1 MFNNGFIVRVDHG
14 FNNEASREVWS
25 VDKNDFIATAFQTRD
40 FLENFY
46 TLMPSNCSALTV
58 SVTDAA
64 SGRLAMV
71 FFFLLRQ
78 DGQMTYIEAPDLD
91 LMDYF
96 APSVAQWFNPDS
108 AQMNSIWTL
117 ILAALPDAD
126 ALSLKKI
133 PELLPDGRPN
143 PLLLLSGTVPMG
155 TGTKVIPLKASAGE
169 GDYTRAG
176 IYKDAKRLFRR
187 IGKEGEVTF
196 RVASTQ
202 EEASELFDHLLA
214 QRIPRFQALNRPDP
228 LINPWVKNFYRQ
240 RAVEGAV
247 AGSVHLSGLFVDD
260 ECVATD
266 LSFVQH
272 NRYTR
277 ILTAIAQNELER
289 FSPGFVLFAL
299 VLDDARE
306 RGAEFYDLG
315 VGEIP
320 YKTRFPGPT
329 SEIHEHHAAF
339 SVRGR
344 IVVLKAQARR
354 MMRHGVKR
362 YPQLRT
368 PVEKLRT
375 RLQRLKG

>member
-25 VDKNDFIATAFQTRD
+25 VGKNDFVTTAFQTRD

-78 DGQMTYIEAPDLD
+78 DGRMTYIEAPDLD

-96 APSVAQWFNPDS
+96 APAVAKWFNPDRE
-108 AQMNSIWTL
+108 QMNSIWAQ
-117 ILAALPDAD
+117 ILAALPQAD

-133 PELLPDGRPN
+133 PGLMPDGRQN
-143 PLLLLSGTVPMG
+143 PLLLLPGTMPMG
-155 TGTKVIPLKASAGE
+155 TGTKVISLKASEPEA
-169 GDYTRAG
+169 DYTRAG

-202 EEASELFDHLLA
+202 VEASQLFNYLLA

-228 LINPWVKNFYRQ
+228 LINPWVNAFYRQ

-247 AGSVHLSGLFVDD
+247 AGTVHLSGLFVDD

-289 FSPGFVLFAL
+289 FSPGFVLFAM
-299 VLDDARE
+299 VLDDARQ
-306 RGAEFYDLG
+306 RGADFFDLG
-315 VGEIP
+315 VGELP
-320 YKTRFPGPT
+320 YKARFPGPT
-329 SEIHEHHAAF
+329 SEIHEHHVAL
-339 SVRGR
+339 SMRGR
-344 IVVLKAQARR
+344 IAVLKAHTRR
-354 MMRHGVKR
+354 MLRRGVKR
-362 YPQLRT
+362 YPQLRA
-368 PVEKLRT
+368 PIEKVRAQLRQL
-375 RLQRLKG
+375 RG